1 MGAFAEMFP
10 GRKLEQEARDED
22 STGEGDRPRLLD
34 GPLDLD
40 AGIVRFVP
48 PQETAGRAEKP
59 QDAHGA
65 DR

>member
-40 AGIVRFVP
+40 AGVVRVVP
-48 PQETAGRAEKP
+48 PREAAGRAEKP
-59 QDAHGA
+59 QDGHGPG
-65 DR
+65 R